1 MAKIDV
7 GGAGNNSINIP
18 RVNANDTTIAE
29 IMNTVYLWAG
39 IVAVLVIIIA
49 GFFYVTAN
57 GNAQTIERAK
67 NAILGSVIGLIVVA
81 FAFMITQFVIMI
93 GQSA

>member
-1 MAKIDV
+1 MAKIPV
-7 GGAGNNSINIP
+7 GPGGADVP
-18 RVNANDTTIAE
+18 QVLANDPTLGNILDV
-29 IMNTVYLWAG
+29 VYFWAG

-67 NAILGSVIGLIVVA
+67 NAILGAVIGLVVVMMAFGITRIIV
-81 FAFMITQFVIMI
+81 MI
-93 GQSA
+93 GQSG